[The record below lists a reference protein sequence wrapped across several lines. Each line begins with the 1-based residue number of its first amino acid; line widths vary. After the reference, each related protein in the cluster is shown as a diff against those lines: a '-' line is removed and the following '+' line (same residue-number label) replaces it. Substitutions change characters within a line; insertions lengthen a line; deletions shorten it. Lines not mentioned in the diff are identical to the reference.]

1 MHPLEHLEELR
12 RRIFW
17 VLGALVVGSV
27 IGFVLITRFD
37 VLALLLR
44 PIQHLLNGGKLKYLS
59 PADPFMVALRLAIAA
74 GVVVALPVALYHLWA
89 FISPILVPSE
99 RRAILPAIYLS
110 AFLFFAGAALAYFGV
125 LPITLR
131 FFTTFEPGSLEQNL
145 TVDKFLSYLMKLI
158 LGFGLAFETPVVML
172 ALGAVG
178 IVTSEMLVKGRRF
191 AIVIIFVL
199 GAALTPPD
207 VFSQMLMAVPLLL
220 LYEVSIWLVRW
231 TERRR
236 DADLEEEGEGEGR
249 GTPGDDAEGEDREG
263 PA

>member
-1 MHPLEHLEELR
+1 MLPLEHLEELR
-12 RRIFW
+12 QRIFW

-37 VLALLLR
+37 VLALLIR
-44 PIQHLLNGGKLKYLS
+44 PIQQYLNGGKLKYLS

-74 GVVVALPVALYHLWA
+74 GVVIALPVALYHLWA
-89 FISPILVPSE
+89 FISPILLPSE
-99 RRAILPAIYLS
+99 RKTVLS
-110 AFLFFAGAALAYFGV
+110 ALYLATFLFLAGAALAYFGV
-125 LPITLR
+125 LPITLQ
-131 FFTTFEPGSLEQNL
+131 FFTKFEPGSLEQNL
-145 TVDKFLSYLMKLI
+145 TIDKFLAYLMKLV

-172 ALGAVG
+172 ILGVLG
-178 IVTSEMLVKGRRF
+178 IVSSEMLVRVRRF
-191 AIVIIFVL
+191 AIVIIFIV

-207 VFSQMLMAVPLLL
+207 VFSQTLMAVPLLI

-236 DADLEEEGEGEGR
+236 AAALREDGEEEAGV
-249 GTPGDDAEGEDREG
+249 EDEVEAGGQEG